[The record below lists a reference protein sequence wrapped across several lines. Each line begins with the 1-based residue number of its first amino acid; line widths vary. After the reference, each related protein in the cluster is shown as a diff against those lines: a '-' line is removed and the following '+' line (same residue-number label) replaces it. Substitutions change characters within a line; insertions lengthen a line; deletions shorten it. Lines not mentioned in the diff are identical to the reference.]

1 MKPPVEA
8 PTSTQSRPAGS
19 TPSPSSPC
27 ASFSPPRETYG
38 GGRSTVELGVLLDLL
53 AGLVVAVDE
62 AGEHERLRLR
72 PRLREATFD
81 EEDVEA
87 LLQAVRTAS
96 PSTMSRRTDV
106 SASTSASRP
115 RARSAASSAK
125 RRAPSAPCSRT

>member
-38 GGRSTVELGVLLDLL
+38 GGRSTVELGVLVHLV

-62 AGEHERLRLR
+62 AGDHERLRLR
-72 PRLREATFD
+72 ARLREPALD
-81 EEDVEA
+81 EEDVET
-87 LLQAVRTAS
+87 LLH
-96 PSTMSRRTDV
+96 
-106 SASTSASRP
+106 
-115 RARSAASSAK
+115 AR
-125 RRAPSAPCSRT
+125 